1 MAVVRLDS
9 PQVRV
14 RSRLRRTSLLRR
26 PVSRLA
32 QTILAAAGEADA
44 ELSLDLVGD
53 RRMQRL
59 NRQYRGRDYPTDVL
73 AFPMREAKGPV
84 TPLLG
89 DVVISLDAAARQ
101 SAAGGRPIEQEL
113 AALLIHGILHL
124 VGFDHERGI
133 REARRMQRKERAILK
148 SLRQVPR
155 MIQVRALVSPQPSR
169 WLRSGTAGLRAPR
182 RRGA

>member
-14 RSRLRRTSLLRR
+14 RSRLRRASFLQR
-26 PVSRLA
+26 PMSRLA
-32 QTILAAAGEADA
+32 RNILAAAGEPGA

-73 AFPMREAKGPV
+73 AFPMREAKGPAS
-84 TPLLG
+84 PLLG

-124 VGFDHERGI
+124 VGFDHERGA
-133 REARRMQRKERAILK
+133 REARRMRRKERSILK

-155 MIQVRALVSPQPSR
+155 MIETRSLVSPQPSR
-169 WLRSGTAGLRAPR
+169 WLRSSKAGLRAPR
-182 RRGA
+182 RRDP